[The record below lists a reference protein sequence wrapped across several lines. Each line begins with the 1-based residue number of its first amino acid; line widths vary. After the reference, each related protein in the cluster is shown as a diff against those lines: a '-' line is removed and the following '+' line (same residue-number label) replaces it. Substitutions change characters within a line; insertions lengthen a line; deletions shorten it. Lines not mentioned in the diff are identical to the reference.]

1 MIQQTATVGI
11 TISFTAGVLSFL
23 SPCVLPLIPSY
34 VSFITGVSID
44 DVQRTRRI
52 ALVHSLLFILGFT
65 LVFLLL
71 GATATVIGRL
81 FHFYRD
87 WVGRV
92 GGVLVIVLGL
102 YLLGFLNI
110 GVFARERRIHLANKP
125 LGYLGTV
132 LVGMAFAAGWT
143 PCIGPILGAVL
154 TYTASSADLNRGLLL
169 LFAYS
174 LGLAVPFLLSALMI
188 DRFIGLFQRYRGA
201 LVWMSRISGVLLIAI
216 GVLMISG
223 SMTIMTAWLQRWT
236 PEFLRS
242 RL

>member
-1 MIQQTATVGI
+1 MQDGASVGVA
-11 TISFTAGVLSFL
+11 ISFTAGLLSFL

-34 VSFITGVSID
+34 VTFVTGLSLE
-44 DVQRTRRI
+44 DVQRSRHI

-65 LVFLLL
+65 LVFLAL
-71 GATATVIGRL
+71 GATATSLGRL
-81 FHFYRD
+81 LGYNRE

-102 YLLGFLNI
+102 YLLG
-110 GVFARERRIHLANKP
+110 VFNFSALARERRVHVANKP

-154 TYTASSADLNRGLLL
+154 TFTASSADLNRGLVLL
-169 LFAYS
+169 LAYS
-174 LGLAVPFLLSALMI
+174 LGLAIPFLAAALMI
-188 DRFIGLFQRYRGA
+188 DRFIPLFQRYRGA
-201 LVWMSRISGVLLIAI
+201 LVWTSRAAGVLLIFV
-216 GVLMISG
+216 GVLMLTDYMKIL
-223 SMTIMTAWLQRWT
+223 TQWLQGLT
-236 PEFLRS
+236 PDFLRS

>member
-1 MIQQTATVGI
+1 MQGAAVGV

-34 VSFITGVSID
+34 VSFITGMSID
-44 DVQRTRRI
+44 DVQRSRRI

-65 LVFLLL
+65 LIFLAL
-71 GATATVIGRL
+71 GATATLVGRLLHQHRDWIGRI
-81 FHFYRD
+81 
-87 WVGRV
+87 

-102 YLLGFLNI
+102 YLLGVFNI
-110 GVFARERRIHLANKP
+110 GAFARERRVHIATKP

-154 TYTASSADLNRGLLL
+154 TFTASSADLNRGLIL

-174 LGLAVPFLLSALMI
+174 LGLALPFLIAALMI
-188 DRFIGLFQRYRGA
+188 DRFIAVFQRYRGA
-201 LVWMSRISGVLLIAI
+201 LAWMTRASGVLLLAV
-216 GVLMISG
+216 GVLMITG
-223 SMTIMTAWLQRWT
+223 SMTMLTSWLQGWT
-236 PEFLRS
+236 PDFLRN

>member
-1 MIQQTATVGI
+1 MQSASIGV

-34 VSFITGVSID
+34 VSFITGMSLD
-44 DVQRTRRI
+44 DVSRSRR
-52 ALVHSLLFILGFT
+52 ATLVHALLFVAGFT
-65 LVFLLL
+65 LVFLVL
-71 GATATVIGRL
+71 GATATMLGRL
-81 FHFYRD
+81 LHRERD

-102 YLLGFLNI
+102 YLLGVFNI
-110 GVFARERRIHLANKP
+110 GAFARERRIHISDKP

-143 PCIGPILGAVL
+143 PCIGPILGGVL

-174 LGLAVPFLLSALMI
+174 LGLAVPFLLAAVMI
-188 DRFIGLFQRYRGA
+188 DRFMELFRRYRGA
-201 LVWMSRISGVLLIAI
+201 LVWMSRASGVLLIAV
-216 GVLMISG
+216 GVLMITG
-223 SMTIMTAWLQRWT
+223 SMTLLSAWLQQWT
-236 PEFLRS
+236 PDALRS
-242 RL
+242 RI

>member
-1 MIQQTATVGI
+1 MQSATLGV

-34 VSFITGVSID
+34 VSFITGMSID
-44 DVQRTRRI
+44 DVQRSRRI

-65 LVFLLL
+65 LVFLAL

-81 FHFYRD
+81 LHQHRD
-87 WVGRV
+87 WVGRI
-92 GGVLVIVLGL
+92 GGALVIVLGL
-102 YLLGFLNI
+102 YLLGVFNLAA
-110 GVFARERRIHLANKP
+110 FARERRVHIANKP
-125 LGYLGTV
+125 LGYVGTV

-143 PCIGPILGAVL
+143 PCIGPILGGVL

-169 LFAYS
+169 LLAYS
-174 LGLAVPFLLSALMI
+174 LGLALPFLLAALMI
-188 DRFIGLFQRYRGA
+188 DRFMTLFQRYRGA
-201 LVWMSRISGVLLIAI
+201 LIWMSRVSGVLLIAI
-216 GVLMISG
+216 GLLMVTG
-223 SMTIMTAWLQRWT
+223 SMTVLTTWLQQWT